1 MTAAG
6 RLVLSTCR
14 ATSFSL
20 EAERV
25 HRFDAEALAPS
36 ELRFA
41 KHHAL
46 MTRARADPDLDFEL
60 RATLASEL
68 RRADEHIFRLG
79 RKTAEER
86 IMSFLLDMSARASSK
101 ELVELPM
108 TRQDVADYLGLA
120 IETVSRTLTHLEAKG
135 AIELPSSR
143 RIVLKNR
150 SVL

>member
-1 MTAAG
+1 
-6 RLVLSTCR
+6 
-14 ATSFSL
+14 
-20 EAERV
+20 
-25 HRFDAEALAPS
+25 
-36 ELRFA
+36 
-41 KHHAL
+41 
-46 MTRARADPDLDFEL
+46 MTRAGADPDLDFEL

-79 RKTAEER
+79 QKTAEER

-135 AIELPSSR
+135 AIEMPSSR